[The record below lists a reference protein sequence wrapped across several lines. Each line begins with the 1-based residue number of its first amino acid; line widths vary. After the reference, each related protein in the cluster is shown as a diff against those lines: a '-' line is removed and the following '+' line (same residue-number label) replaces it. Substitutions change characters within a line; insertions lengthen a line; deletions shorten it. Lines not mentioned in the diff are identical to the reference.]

1 MSLVYAHRGASAYA
15 PENTLEAFRLAME
28 MGADGFELDVHL
40 SADGQLVVIH
50 DETVDRTTNGTGLV
64 REMTLAQLQALIRYF
79 PGKAPE
85 LRSIQTQTQEH
96 LACLQG
102 MSLLRRGIKPH
113 KPTGKAGNAD
123 PTALVRKC
131 YVNCI
136 NLAKNYEAAS
146 DDPEYGIAYAQ
157 MAAAKRRH
165 CTQLL
170 SLLGSKK

>member
-1 MSLVYAHRGASAYA
+1 MEKIDPQAQQRVWQRVRGEQPAA
-15 PENTLEAFRLAME
+15 PQEQLLMVMEAEIF
-28 MGADGFELDVHL
+28 
-40 SADGQLVVIH
+40 
-50 DETVDRTTNGTGLV
+50 
-64 REMTLAQLQALIRYF
+64 AQLQALIRYF

-85 LRSIQTQTQEH
+85 LRSIQAQTQEH

-157 MAAAKRRH
+157 MAATKRRH

>member
-1 MSLVYAHRGASAYA
+1 MEKIDPQAQQRVWQRVRGEHPDA
-15 PENTLEAFRLAME
+15 PQEQRLMVMEAE
-28 MGADGFELDVHL
+28 
-40 SADGQLVVIH
+40 I
-50 DETVDRTTNGTGLV
+50 
-64 REMTLAQLQALIRYF
+64 LAQLQALIRYF

-113 KPTGKAGNAD
+113 KPTGKAGNTD

-157 MAAAKRRH
+157 MATTKRRH

>member
-1 MSLVYAHRGASAYA
+1 MEKIDPQAQQRVWQRVRGEQPAA
-15 PENTLEAFRLAME
+15 PQEQLLMVMEAE
-28 MGADGFELDVHL
+28 
-40 SADGQLVVIH
+40 I
-50 DETVDRTTNGTGLV
+50 
-64 REMTLAQLQALIRYF
+64 LAQLQALIRYF

-113 KPTGKAGNAD
+113 KSTGKAGNAD

-131 YVNCI
+131 YVNCV